1 MTEILQVKDLHKHYK
16 DVKAVNGVSFTVK
29 SGACFGLLGPNG
41 AGKTT
46 TIEVMEGISKP
57 TSGEILYRGEPLG
70 PRFRQQ
76 AGIQFQSTALQD
88 FLTVSEQLKLFGSF
102 YPKGLP
108 YEELIEVCALQNFL
122 NRDASKLSGGQRQRL
137 LLAIALVNDPDIVFL
152 DEPTTGLDPQAR
164 LNFWDLV
171 NKIKARN
178 KTVLLT
184 THYMEEAY
192 NLCDEIAIMDHG
204 KIIAQGSPDELLAEH
219 FQDVIIELPQADFN
233 DQAAAQLSHRVLEKV
248 QPTVQIITADVNA
261 TLAELLSKKVSLSGL
276 QVRARTLEDLF
287 IELTGKEL
295 RS

>member
-1 MTEILQVKDLHKHYK
+1 MTEILQVRDLHKHYK

-29 SGACFGLLGPNG
+29 EGACFGLLGPNG

-70 PRFRQQ
+70 PTFRER

-88 FLTVSEQLKLFGSF
+88 FLTVAEQLKLFGSF
-102 YPKGLP
+102 YPQGLP
-108 YEELIEVCALQNFL
+108 YDELIEVCALQNFL

-192 NLCDEIAIMDHG
+192 NLCDEIVIVDHG
-204 KIIAQGSPDELLAEH
+204 KIIAQGSPDKLLAEH

-233 DQAAAQLSHRVLEKV
+233 TQAAAKIEYRILEKV
-248 QPTVQIITADVNA
+248 QPVVQIITSDVNA
-261 TLAELLSKKVSLSGL
+261 TLADLLSCQVSLSGL

-295 RS
+295 RA

>member
-1 MTEILQVKDLHKHYK
+1 MTDLLEVRDLQKHYK

-29 SGACFGLLGPNG
+29 EGACFGLLGPNG

-57 TSGEILYRGEPLG
+57 TSGEILYRGEPQG
-70 PRFRQQ
+70 ARFREQ

-88 FLTVSEQLKLFGSF
+88 FLTVAEQLKLFASF
-102 YPKGLP
+102 YPKGLSFD
-108 YEELIEVCALQNFL
+108 ELVEVCSLEKYL

-171 NKIKARN
+171 NKIKSRN

-192 NLCDEIAIMDHG
+192 NLCDEIVIMDHG
-204 KIIAQGSPDELLAEH
+204 RIIAQGSPDALLAEH
-219 FQDVIIELPQADFN
+219 FKDVVIELPQSDFN
-233 DQAAAQLSHRVLEKV
+233 ERAVALVPYRVLEKV
-248 QPTVQIITADVNA
+248 RPTVEIVTSDVNA
-261 TLAELLSKKVSLSGL
+261 TLADLLSANVSLSGL
-276 QVRARTLEDLF
+276 QVRPRTLEDLF
-287 IELTGKEL
+287 IKLTGKEL
-295 RS
+295 RA

>member
-1 MTEILQVKDLHKHYK
+1 MSKLLQVKDLHKHYA
-16 DVKAVNGVSFTVK
+16 DVKAVNGVSFSVAE
-29 SGACFGLLGPNG
+29 GECFGLLGPNG

-57 TSGEILYRGEPLG
+57 TSGEILYRGEPQG
-70 PRFRQQ
+70 SRFREQ

-88 FLTVSEQLKLFGSF
+88 FLTVAEQLKLFASF
-102 YPKGLP
+102 YPKGLSFD
-108 YEELIEVCALQNFL
+108 ELVEVCALEKYL

-171 NKIKARN
+171 NKIKSRN

-192 NLCDEIAIMDHG
+192 NLCDEIVIMDHG
-204 KIIAQGSPDELLAEH
+204 KIIAQGSPDELLEEH
-219 FQDVIIELPQADFN
+219 FQDVIIELPMSDFN
-233 DQAAAQLSHRVLEKV
+233 EKAAATMPYRVLEKV
-248 QPTVQIITADVNA
+248 QPTVEIVTSDVNA
-261 TLAELLSKKVSLSGL
+261 TLAELLSANVSLSGL

-295 RS
+295 RA

>member
-1 MTEILQVKDLHKHYK
+1 MTDILQVRDLQKHYK

-29 SGACFGLLGPNG
+29 EGACFGLLGPNG

-57 TSGEILYRGEPLG
+57 TSGEVLYRGEPLG
-70 PRFRQQ
+70 PRFREQ

-102 YPKGLP
+102 YPQGLP
-108 YEELIEVCALQNFL
+108 YDELIEVCALQNFL

-171 NKIKARN
+171 NSIKARN

-192 NLCDEIAIMDHG
+192 NLCDEIVIMDHG

-219 FQDVIIELPQADFN
+219 FQDVIIELPQSDFN
-233 DQAAAQLSHRVLEKV
+233 DQAAAHVNYRVLEKV
-248 QPTVQIITADVNA
+248 QPTVQIITTDVNA
-261 TLAELLSKKVSLSGL
+261 TLADLLSKGVSLSGL

>member
-1 MTEILQVKDLHKHYK
+1 MTDLLQVRDLQKHYK
-16 DVKAVNGVSFTVK
+16 DLKAVNGVSFTVK
-29 SGACFGLLGPNG
+29 EGTCFGLLGPNG

-57 TSGEILYRGEPLG
+57 TSGEVLYRGEPLG
-70 PRFRQQ
+70 ARFRQQ

-102 YPKGLP
+102 YPKGLS
-108 YEELIEVCALQNFL
+108 YDELIEVCALQNFL

-137 LLAIALVNDPDIVFL
+137 LLAIALLNDPDIVFL

-171 NKIKARN
+171 NKIKARD

-192 NLCDEIAIMDHG
+192 NLCDEIVIMDHG

-219 FQDVIIELPQADFN
+219 FQDVIIELPQSDFN
-233 DQAAAQLSHRVLEKV
+233 EQAAAKITHRVLEKV
-248 QPTVQIITADVNA
+248 QPVVQIITSDVNV
-261 TLAELLSKKVSLSGL
+261 TLAELLGLNVSLSGL

-295 RS
+295 RA